1 MRPSPCSSDPPLQKK
16 KAWFAIFTITTTLGV
31 MKKIYLLTFAL
42 ASLFSTASLSA
53 HCQVP
58 CGIYGDEMKFGE
70 LEQHIETIA
79 KSSKMIRELSAKD
92 SLSAQDYQQLIR
104 WTNTKEAHAQK
115 IIDETANYFLAQR
128 IKPDADHYADKL
140 EVLHHII
147 VYSMKSKQ
155 SVEDEPVEI
164 LAKKLAA
171 FKELYLDHSHAH

>member
-1 MRPSPCSSDPPLQKK
+1 
-16 KAWFAIFTITTTLGV
+16 
-31 MKKIYLLTFAL
+31 MKTFHILTFAL
-42 ASLFSTASLSA
+42 ASLVSTASLSA

-79 KSSKMIRELSAKD
+79 KASKSIREIAAKD
-92 SLSAQDYQQLIR
+92 TLTAQDQQQLIR
-104 WTNTKEAHAQK
+104 WTNNKESHAQK

-128 IKPDADHYADKL
+128 IKPGADHYADKL

-155 SVEDEPVEI
+155 SVEDEPVET
-164 LAKKLAA
+164 LSKKVAA
-171 FKELYLDHSHAH
+171 FKELYLDHSHEHHTH